1 VRCASL
7 KALRPQPN
15 IVPIKVPTASLH
27 TTIVPIKVPTAS
39 LHTTIV
45 VLSVMD
51 GYETR
56 LAKLVVFE
64 DEKTVLVQ
72 VRILDSE

>member
-15 IVPIKVPTASLH
+15 
-27 TTIVPIKVPTAS
+27 IVPIKVPTAS